1 MSLTLRFPGRITHW
15 LLTALLGGGLLAGAP
30 SYADDVQGADDSLPN
45 MLGVGVIHLPR
56 WQGARVHRDQL
67 APYIEVELDDRLT
80 LSTDDGVTLD
90 LIHAERLH
98 GGLFGNYQW
107 GRSREDLGSRL
118 GGIVNSLSP
127 RLNAGGYVEYDLN
140 KAQNLGVTLSHD
152 TQGAGVYLNM
162 YAVTGLPPLGSYQ
175 HSLQLQLQ
183 SMNGPAMRRF
193 FGLTP
198 AQATQLGVNAW
209 RPGAGAQQMALEY
222 DAMIPL
228 GDSLAAVFSLNFA
241 RLLGDA
247 ADSPLVRY
255 YGSPYQ
261 FTGSLALVYRF

>member
-1 MSLTLRFPGRITHW
+1 MRTPGRVARL
-15 LLTALLGGGLLAGAP
+15 LLTTLLGSGLLAGAP
-30 SYADDVQGADDSLPN
+30 SYADDVQDTGDGPPN

-56 WQGARVHRDQL
+56 WQGARSHRDQL
-67 APYIEVELDDRLT
+67 APYVEVELDDRIT
-80 LSTDDGVTLD
+80 LSTDDGATLD
-90 LIHAERLH
+90 LIHADHLH

-107 GRSREDLGSRL
+107 GRSREDLGPHL
-118 GGIVNSLSP
+118 DGIVSSLSP
-127 RLNAGGYVEYDLN
+127 RLNAGGYVEYDFN
-140 KAQNLGVTLSHD
+140 KAQNVGVTLSHD
-152 TQGAGVYLNM
+152 TLGAGVYLNM
-162 YAVTGLPPLGSYQ
+162 YAVTGLPPLGRYE

-198 AQATQLGVNAW
+198 AQAAQLGVSAW
-209 RPGAGAQQMALEY
+209 SPGAGAQQMALEY
-222 DAMIPL
+222 DAMIPI

-255 YGSPYQ
+255 YGSPNQ
-261 FTGSLALVYRF
+261 FTGSFALVYRF